1 MVYEPVHVRRHEQEM
16 LAGLFG
22 IGVTAVGPGAR
33 EKVREIL
40 KAHGGHFINF
50 YGQRAMEVLKP

>member
-1 MVYEPVHVRRHEQEM
+1 M